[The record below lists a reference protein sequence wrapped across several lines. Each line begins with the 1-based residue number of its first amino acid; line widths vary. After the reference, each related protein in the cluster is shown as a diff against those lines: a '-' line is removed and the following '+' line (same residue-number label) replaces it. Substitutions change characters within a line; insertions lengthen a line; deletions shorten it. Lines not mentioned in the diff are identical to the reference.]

1 MKNLTKK
8 ELLEMK
14 EAYDNA
20 KGMNKEYDFSKG
32 KRGAV
37 VPNKIKARWIREWIG
52 NDNDRMNFNRYVYAL
67 TDFLNEKLRVIKPP
81 GCSTPFTGIGYAC
94 RKSSGENEKP
104 KPKRKSDMR
113 KANLTWSK

>member
-20 KGMNKEYDFSKG
+20 KGMKKEYDFSKG

-37 VPNKIKARWIREWIG
+37 ASDSHQSEGMRQVARILDDMQMTRIMLIQTGGTRNMRFAQLLEVAKNSIS
-52 NDNDRMNFNRYVYAL
+52 
-67 TDFLNEKLRVIKPP
+67 EKFAQMTR
-81 GCSTPFTGIGYAC
+81 AM
-94 RKSSGENEKP
+94 E
-104 KPKRKSDMR
+104 D
-113 KANLTWSK
+113 